1 MTSKILSFEEL
12 LKKTKELKKQ
22 GLTVVQSHG
31 VYDIIHPGI
40 VQHLQ
45 LAKERGDVLI
55 VTIIKDKHV
64 RLGPGRPLFN
74 ERLRLEN
81 VVALRPVDYV
91 ALVDEDIPFECVR
104 LLKPDIFAKGKAFK
118 ERDRVVHGNIFEE
131 GKEDNFG
138 KTKILET
145 DGFSFQ
151 TQQLVNNL
159 LAVYPDGTKKFLLDF
174 SLRYSFKSVATQL
187 NKLKNLKVLLI
198 GDGIIDEYHY
208 CDAMGR
214 SSKAHLVV
222 NKYLHQEVFAGGA
235 FALAN
240 HLSSLCDQ
248 INLVTLLGG
257 NDSRERFIAKNL
269 RPNVTPRY
277 FYRANSSTIVKK
289 RYLNNYSSQK
299 LFEVNYLDDRYIE
312 GKIEKEIID
321 YLEKQI
327 PNYDIVLVSD
337 FGHGFITEGIINLIK
352 RRARKYAVNTQ
363 TNAANTGYNL
373 ITKYQ
378 TPYYICV
385 DESELRLAAQEKH
398 ASIEDVAQRIK
409 KLVGARH
416 LIVTLGKSGSLGIG
430 RNNEINRTP
439 IFSAEVVDTIGAG
452 DAFFA
457 YTAPCFAVGMP
468 LDLVSFIGNVVG
480 ALAVQIVG
488 NKKPVEKYEVMEY
501 VHNLLR

>member
-1 MTSKILSFEEL
+1 MTSKVLVFEEL
-12 LKKTKELKKQ
+12 LKKTRELKKQ

-40 VQHLQ
+40 VQHLK
-45 LAKERGDVLI
+45 LAKEQGDVLV

-74 ERLRLEN
+74 EELRLEN
-81 VVALRPVDYV
+81 VAALWPVDYL
-91 ALVDEDIPFECVR
+91 ALVDENVPFECVR
-104 LLKPDIFAKGKAFK
+104 LLKPDIFAKGKAVK
-118 ERDRVVHGNIFEE
+118 ERDQVVHGKIFEE
-131 GKEDNFG
+131 GNEYNFG
-138 KTKILET
+138 KTRILET

-151 TQQLVNNL
+151 TQQLVNNF
-159 LAVYPDGTKKFLLDF
+159 LAVHPDGTKKYLTDI
-174 SLRYSFKSVATQL
+174 SRRYSFKSVAVQL

-222 NKYLHQEVFAGGA
+222 NKYLYHEVFAGGA

-240 HLSSLCDQ
+240 HLSSLCEQ

-269 RPNVTPRY
+269 RPNVTPKY
-277 FYRANSSTIVKK
+277 FYREGSSTTVKK
-289 RYLNNYSSQK
+289 RYLNNYSNQK

-312 GKIEKEIID
+312 GKIEKKIID
-321 YLEKQI
+321 YLTEQI

-337 FGHGFITEGIINLIK
+337 FGHGFITDSIIKLI
-352 RRARKYAVNTQ
+352 RQRSRKYAVNTQ

-378 TPYYICV
+378 KPYYICV
-385 DESELRLAAQEKH
+385 DEGELRLAAQEKH
-398 ASIEDVAQRIK
+398 APIEAVARKINK
-409 KLVGARH
+409 IVGANH
-416 LIVTLGKSGSLGIG
+416 LIVTLGKNGSLGISRKG
-430 RNNEINRTP
+430 EVNWTP
-439 IFSAEVVDTIGAG
+439 IFSTKVVDTIGAG

-457 YTAPCFAVGMP
+457 YTAPCFVAGLP

-488 NKKPVEKYEVMEY
+488 NKKPVEKHEVLEFT
-501 VHNLLR
+501 HNLLR